1 MAENAIRPPKQIG
14 LNELNKEGWE
24 SWLESFEW
32 YEIATQLS
40 SKAPEVQVA
49 IFMAAMGREAQNI
62 FKSFNLNNADKNNL
76 SIVKDKFNNYFS
88 PKLNTTIERFKFNQ
102 MKQKEDESFNDF
114 LTRIKLQIANCK
126 YAVMSDELLRDR
138 IVVGIINNEIRERLL
153 SEADLNLEKAT
164 QICIAC
170 ENATNQ
176 MKHVLSDSDK
186 QVAVTK
192 MNIRQIVGSPEPE
205 MNQEFVIQ
213 SVENTNLTEDWYEEV
228 KIKYKKGKELLT
240 ADLLSR
246 DCSYE
251 DTYLKENFEVMM
263 TTRTNKSSYEE
274 LQALTKEDQEL
285 QELKNLI
292 LYGWP
297 NYKSAVPESC
307 KKYWPYRDELS
318 TNEDLIFKGSRVFIP
333 LRWKAKILKLIH
345 EGHQGTNS
353 CLRRARDSIY
363 WHGMSQDI
371 INTVEN
377 CRTCQANQRNKTKE
391 PMIIKEIPSLPWEI
405 VAADIFSIKGK
416 NYLLITDNYSGF
428 IDFKEMKTLNS
439 AETIEFLK
447 KWFNVHGI
455 PRLLE
460 TDNGPNFTSR
470 DFKDFQ
476 KKWLFDHQTSSP
488 LYPKSN
494 GLAERAV
501 QTAKNLIRKCLDSGQ
516 EVELALLNFYN
527 TPRDGLP
534 SPAQCLFSRRT
545 RTLLPTSTHLLE
557 PEIQKGHTQNLRNKR
572 EKQKKHHDKTVK
584 TTQSFKEGEKIMLK
598 QHHREWIPAR
608 VTQEVA
614 PRSYK
619 VQTPTGEYRR
629 NSSFMRHTNLESPKQ
644 QRRRIPEIP
653 KSTLPEGPGQSG
665 DKEQAQVP
673 EELNTSPRPFTGQE
687 PRSDHQN
694 AEHKNGTLPITTR
707 ERWGSDNPGHGALQQ
722 HPASSSTHPSSYIG
736 NSTTM
741 AQSTGSLVLYF
752 RDDKVIGFGLHS
764 GEEIIDIPEEYQ
776 SPECHE
782 RTFRYGKK
790 PMAFYLKKDSNRFV
804 GVPTGLIQ
812 WYANGEFDK
821 IKLIKQDMQEEET
834 DLADS
839 TMESILRTMANQ
851 QRLMTDFLLTNKSEI
866 RVDRPVKMDVATFD
880 GRNVDPKIWIKIYE
894 NICENNGWARDKARI
909 NGMRSYLTGSA
920 LLWFDN
926 KYQDKEEYCWKDWK
940 QEFIG
945 SFNENPIVS
954 YDRAFNWRYRGGSL
968 VEYFYQKQGKM
979 RLGMPG
985 LSEELLIIGII
996 HGLPQH
1002 MQEQLATANIK
1013 CKQSLLKLLENIR
1026 PSART
1031 PGTVKKP
1038 VHFTGNSDTRLYQA
1052 ENDGNVRAYLD
1063 SGSSLNLIHENLTQ
1077 KNKWKTYPTK
1087 TLINT
1092 INHNKFTATE
1102 AIDLV
1107 LEAGEQTIKIQ
1118 AIVLPDMPF
1127 DLLIGKPTLKSLKVK
1142 WDFFTDQISFFSET
1156 GPNLVTR
1163 RDVEVKYPSLCKR
1176 TSPIISKF
1184 EVDFGLQENFR
1195 VVSAK
1200 PYRLENTKRNWL
1212 NVKIRSM
1219 LSEGIIRPSNSAFA
1233 SPCIV
1238 IPKKNGDYRL
1248 CVDYRRINDETLLDP
1263 FPFPRIDDIINV
1275 FGGCRFFSKLDLKDG
1290 FWQLGV
1296 SENTRKYTAFVTPSG
1311 HYEFLKLPFG
1321 WKNSPAKFQRI
1332 MTTILG
1338 DLLGD
1343 KVVAYIDDI
1352 CCGGYTQEDCSIL
1365 THRILERLTT
1375 AGLVLNLDK
1384 CQFCVPRI
1392 DLLGRVIDGDTKKI
1406 RAEVTEKV
1414 RNMKRPYNL
1423 RSLQC
1428 FTGLTN
1434 HFRAFIKDYAHIVRP
1449 LDKLKG
1455 KDVTF
1460 EWDSECETAYQKL
1473 IALITEEPIL
1483 RVPDGRLPFELSTD
1497 ASYYGTGA
1505 ILYQRDLQEKRCK
1518 QLRHKALELEYDEQ
1532 RKSYLVT
1539 PEQVS
1544 SILGL
1549 YHDDPKSGGHS
1560 GFWRTYYTIKN
1571 RFWWRNMKGDIR
1583 RYVQTCSTCQR
1594 VKAKYRS
1601 TSDQMSL
1608 PVQSHVPFHT
1618 VHVDFAELK
1627 KKSESNASTQ
1637 SFLVVIDEATRIVYA
1652 KSMKQSGKALKEYFA
1667 DHPILKNVKK
1677 IISDRGTSFTRREF
1691 YNWTQEKG
1699 IEFLH
1704 TSPYHPAGN
1713 GLAERVIQ
1721 EIKTFMECY
1730 PQFPKGW
1737 KCCLEAAVHYH
1748 NRHHNTYLGCSPW
1761 YKWKGTV
1768 PVVPADEELGLQL
1781 HRIETENN
1789 DKQRH
1794 NYRLRTKY
1802 YYNRNR
1808 RRPAD
1813 VKPGDSILV
1822 KPQYTGKQRLQ
1833 TGPHVVTDVKMVDGC
1848 VKYVLYESERG
1859 TQSAH
1864 ITNII
1869 KFHHRPPG
1877 VPSREMV
1884 ETRSGK
1890 MKDPAQ
1896 ERIKA
1901 EESAKPQLGAT
1912 IGGDASSDPVVL
1924 NPNIGIPKYD
1934 GTEDPRPWIESLEE
1948 IGFLYHWADYII
1960 ARYAAMNMT
1969 GSAKTWLNLHKAKEL
1984 RMKLNRM
1991 QHWNEP
1997 AIRFAEDILVL
2008 CNKVD
2013 PAMEEETKIDHVI
2026 GGLKKEYSF
2035 ALYLNPPKTTDEL
2048 LVACKKMDSFEKK
2061 YRERVEKSRNLYN
2074 GPRYSRPQQQSRY
2087 VPPTATR
2094 NYQTPSRPQAPVS
2107 NNYKNDFPPTPR
2119 QYRNNL
2125 TQPFTPRRP
2134 YNPNFVPKSNLQRN
2148 TYNKSQ
2154 EVSKNRTE
2162 DGRQI
2167 CFKCNKPGHVAR
2179 YCRVKFIRI
2188 LEEDPTA
2195 TQEKIVEKCQMNEI
2209 SDKSGPRLY
2218 ADIGTFEALVDTGA
2232 DLSVVDLRTALDT
2245 GHGISK
2251 LAKTC
2256 AGPDGKKLD
2265 IVGSILLNI
2274 KIDDK
2279 ALSHKFVILKTHL
2292 RTLIFGRD
2300 FLKKMNA
2307 KIDCKKE
2314 IIKYDLTNNNDISN
2328 YELKKIKSVEDTV
2341 IPELSIRLI
2350 KASIEAEDGEYV
2362 IEENNR
2368 MIQTNGLRLA
2378 RSLLTVTDTKTH
2390 IWITNPYPRPLKIM
2404 KDQTLAHGSLPAE
2417 VKFIEKLEQI
2427 NNDEIQFQ
2435 INKNLSPKEQ
2445 EDLKQIL
2452 IKYADLFSP
2461 RLGRTNLAKHRIDT
2475 EDAKPIKHKPY
2486 RVSPKERDIIKDQID
2501 EMLKEGIIRPSSSPW
2516 SFPVI
2521 LVKKRDGKF
2530 RFCVDYRKLN
2540 EVTVKD
2546 VYPIPRIDDVMD
2558 TLQGSKYFSAIDLR
2572 SGYWQVE
2579 IEEKDKEKTAFTTTH
2594 GLYEFNVMPFGLCN
2608 APATFERN
2616 MDNVLGNLRWQ
2627 ICLCYLDDVIIYSS
2641 DFPTHLKRLE
2651 AVSKCFSESNLKLND
2666 KKCRFAFEELEILG
2680 HITNQQGIK
2689 PAEYNIKAVRDLP
2702 HPKKVKEVQSFLGMC
2717 SYYRKFIKDFSLIAD
2732 PLTGLIRKNAQF
2744 TWTEKQEEAFQ
2755 NLKKAL
2761 INPPILGHFDP
2772 NAATYIHTDASNYGL
2787 GATLVQIICGEEK
2800 VISYLSRTLSKAE
2813 QNYSTTEKECL
2824 AVVWAISKLR
2834 PYLYGRHFKIITDHH
2849 ALCWLKNLKDP
2860 TGRLARWALK
2870 IQEYDFDIIHKS
2882 GKKHMDADG
2891 LSRGPLPETDW
2902 VEDYERLFLNQIIN
2916 EEDEFIE
2923 NVKKSLKGSKRA
2935 ITQNFKEENGCLYK
2949 KNPNPEG
2956 RAWLLVVPK
2965 KRRKEIMSEFH
2976 NHMLNGHL
2984 GVARTTYRLKNKY
2997 HWPSMLKDV
3006 SEFVKTCHLCQ
3017 SRKGSNQSPS
3027 GLLQP
3032 IPPANYPFERIGIDF
3047 VGPLPSTKRRRKWII
3062 VLTDYYT

>member
-1 MAENAIRPPKQIG
+1 
-14 LNELNKEGWE
+14 
-24 SWLESFEW
+24 
-32 YEIATQLS
+32 
-40 SKAPEVQVA
+40 
-49 IFMAAMGREAQNI
+49 
-62 FKSFNLNNADKNNL
+62 
-76 SIVKDKFNNYFS
+76 
-88 PKLNTTIERFKFNQ
+88 
-102 MKQKEDESFNDF
+102 
-114 LTRIKLQIANCK
+114 
-126 YAVMSDELLRDR
+126 
-138 IVVGIINNEIRERLL
+138 
-153 SEADLNLEKAT
+153 
-164 QICIAC
+164 
-170 ENATNQ
+170 
-176 MKHVLSDSDK
+176 
-186 QVAVTK
+186 
-192 MNIRQIVGSPEPE
+192 
-205 MNQEFVIQ
+205 
-213 SVENTNLTEDWYEEV
+213 
-228 KIKYKKGKELLT
+228 
-240 ADLLSR
+240 
-246 DCSYE
+246 
-251 DTYLKENFEVMM
+251 
-263 TTRTNKSSYEE
+263 
-274 LQALTKEDQEL
+274 
-285 QELKNLI
+285 
-292 LYGWP
+292 
-297 NYKSAVPESC
+297 
-307 KKYWPYRDELS
+307 
-318 TNEDLIFKGSRVFIP
+318 
-333 LRWKAKILKLIH
+333 
-345 EGHQGTNS
+345 
-353 CLRRARDSIY
+353 
-363 WHGMSQDI
+363 
-371 INTVEN
+371 
-377 CRTCQANQRNKTKE
+377 
-391 PMIIKEIPSLPWEI
+391 
-405 VAADIFSIKGK
+405 
-416 NYLLITDNYSGF
+416 
-428 IDFKEMKTLNS
+428 
-439 AETIEFLK
+439 
-447 KWFNVHGI
+447 
-455 PRLLE
+455 
-460 TDNGPNFTSR
+460 
-470 DFKDFQ
+470 
-476 KKWLFDHQTSSP
+476 
-488 LYPKSN
+488 
-494 GLAERAV
+494 
-501 QTAKNLIRKCLDSGQ
+501 
-516 EVELALLNFYN
+516 
-527 TPRDGLP
+527 
-534 SPAQCLFSRRT
+534 
-545 RTLLPTSTHLLE
+545 
-557 PEIQKGHTQNLRNKR
+557 
-572 EKQKKHHDKTVK
+572 
-584 TTQSFKEGEKIMLK
+584 
-598 QHHREWIPAR
+598 
-608 VTQEVA
+608 
-614 PRSYK
+614 
-619 VQTPTGEYRR
+619 
-629 NSSFMRHTNLESPKQ
+629 
-644 QRRRIPEIP
+644 
-653 KSTLPEGPGQSG
+653 
-665 DKEQAQVP
+665 
-673 EELNTSPRPFTGQE
+673 
-687 PRSDHQN
+687 
-694 AEHKNGTLPITTR
+694 
-707 ERWGSDNPGHGALQQ
+707 
-722 HPASSSTHPSSYIG
+722 
-736 NSTTM
+736 
-741 AQSTGSLVLYF
+741 
-752 RDDKVIGFGLHS
+752 
-764 GEEIIDIPEEYQ
+764 
-776 SPECHE
+776 
-782 RTFRYGKK
+782 
-790 PMAFYLKKDSNRFV
+790 
-804 GVPTGLIQ
+804 
-812 WYANGEFDK
+812 
-821 IKLIKQDMQEEET
+821 
-834 DLADS
+834 
-839 TMESILRTMANQ
+839 
-851 QRLMTDFLLTNKSEI
+851 
-866 RVDRPVKMDVATFD
+866 
-880 GRNVDPKIWIKIYE
+880 
-894 NICENNGWARDKARI
+894 
-909 NGMRSYLTGSA
+909 
-920 LLWFDN
+920 
-926 KYQDKEEYCWKDWK
+926 
-940 QEFIG
+940 
-945 SFNENPIVS
+945 
-954 YDRAFNWRYRGGSL
+954 
-968 VEYFYQKQGKM
+968 
-979 RLGMPG
+979 
-985 LSEELLIIGII
+985 
-996 HGLPQH
+996 
-1002 MQEQLATANIK
+1002 
-1013 CKQSLLKLLENIR
+1013 
-1026 PSART
+1026 
-1031 PGTVKKP
+1031 
-1038 VHFTGNSDTRLYQA
+1038 
-1052 ENDGNVRAYLD
+1052 
-1063 SGSSLNLIHENLTQ
+1063 
-1077 KNKWKTYPTK
+1077 
-1087 TLINT
+1087 
-1092 INHNKFTATE
+1092 
-1102 AIDLV
+1102 
-1107 LEAGEQTIKIQ
+1107 
-1118 AIVLPDMPF
+1118 
-1127 DLLIGKPTLKSLKVK
+1127 
-1142 WDFFTDQISFFSET
+1142 
-1156 GPNLVTR
+1156 
-1163 RDVEVKYPSLCKR
+1163 
-1176 TSPIISKF
+1176 
-1184 EVDFGLQENFR
+1184 
-1195 VVSAK
+1195 
-1200 PYRLENTKRNWL
+1200 
-1212 NVKIRSM
+1212 
-1219 LSEGIIRPSNSAFA
+1219 
-1233 SPCIV
+1233 
-1238 IPKKNGDYRL
+1238 
-1248 CVDYRRINDETLLDP
+1248 
-1263 FPFPRIDDIINV
+1263 
-1275 FGGCRFFSKLDLKDG
+1275 
-1290 FWQLGV
+1290 
-1296 SENTRKYTAFVTPSG
+1296 
-1311 HYEFLKLPFG
+1311 
-1321 WKNSPAKFQRI
+1321 
-1332 MTTILG
+1332 
-1338 DLLGD
+1338 
-1343 KVVAYIDDI
+1343 
-1352 CCGGYTQEDCSIL
+1352 
-1365 THRILERLTT
+1365 
-1375 AGLVLNLDK
+1375 
-1384 CQFCVPRI
+1384 
-1392 DLLGRVIDGDTKKI
+1392 
-1406 RAEVTEKV
+1406 
-1414 RNMKRPYNL
+1414 
-1423 RSLQC
+1423 
-1428 FTGLTN
+1428 
-1434 HFRAFIKDYAHIVRP
+1434 
-1449 LDKLKG
+1449 
-1455 KDVTF
+1455 
-1460 EWDSECETAYQKL
+1460 
-1473 IALITEEPIL
+1473 
-1483 RVPDGRLPFELSTD
+1483 
-1497 ASYYGTGA
+1497 
-1505 ILYQRDLQEKRCK
+1505 
-1518 QLRHKALELEYDEQ
+1518 
-1532 RKSYLVT
+1532 
-1539 PEQVS
+1539 
-1544 SILGL
+1544 
-1549 YHDDPKSGGHS
+1549 
-1560 GFWRTYYTIKN
+1560 
-1571 RFWWRNMKGDIR
+1571 
-1583 RYVQTCSTCQR
+1583 
-1594 VKAKYRS
+1594 
-1601 TSDQMSL
+1601 
-1608 PVQSHVPFHT
+1608 
-1618 VHVDFAELK
+1618 
-1627 KKSESNASTQ
+1627 
-1637 SFLVVIDEATRIVYA
+1637 
-1652 KSMKQSGKALKEYFA
+1652 
-1667 DHPILKNVKK
+1667 
-1677 IISDRGTSFTRREF
+1677 
-1691 YNWTQEKG
+1691 
-1699 IEFLH
+1699 
-1704 TSPYHPAGN
+1704 
-1713 GLAERVIQ
+1713 
-1721 EIKTFMECY
+1721 
-1730 PQFPKGW
+1730 
-1737 KCCLEAAVHYH
+1737 
-1748 NRHHNTYLGCSPW
+1748 
-1761 YKWKGTV
+1761 
-1768 PVVPADEELGLQL
+1768 
-1781 HRIETENN
+1781 
-1789 DKQRH
+1789 
-1794 NYRLRTKY
+1794 
-1802 YYNRNR
+1802 
-1808 RRPAD
+1808 
-1813 VKPGDSILV
+1813 
-1822 KPQYTGKQRLQ
+1822 
-1833 TGPHVVTDVKMVDGC
+1833 
-1848 VKYVLYESERG
+1848 
-1859 TQSAH
+1859 
-1864 ITNII
+1864 
-1869 KFHHRPPG
+1869 
-1877 VPSREMV
+1877 MV

-1890 MKDPAQ
+1890 MQDPAQ

-1924 NPNIGIPKYD
+1924 NPNIDIPKYD

-1969 GSAKTWLNLHKAKEL
+1969 GSAKTWLNLHKASFTSWENIKILLIQDFSLDANKEEL
-1984 RMKLNRM
+1984 RMKHNRM

-2048 LVACKKMDSFEKK
+2048 LVVCKKMDSFEKK

-2107 NNYKNDFPPTPR
+2107 NNYKNDFPPTLR

-2125 TQPFTPRRP
+2125 TQPFTPRRH
-2134 YNPNFVPKSNLQRN
+2134 YNPNFVPKPNLQRN

-2162 DGRQI
+2162 DGRPI

-2195 TQEKIVEKCQMNEI
+2195 TQEKIEEKCQMNEI

-2265 IVGSILLNI
+2265 IVGNILLNI

-2314 IIKYDLTNNNDISN
+2314 IIKYDLTNNHDISN

-2378 RSLLTVTDTKTH
+2378 RSLLTVTDRKTH
-2390 IWITNPYPRPLKIM
+2390 NWIMNPYPRPLKIM

-2452 IKYADLFSP
+2452 SKYADLFSP

-2651 AVSKCFSESNLKLND
+2651 AVLKCFSESNLKLND
-2666 KKCRFAFEELEILG
+2666 RKCRFAFEELEILG

-2689 PAEYNIKAVRDLP
+2689 PAEYNIKAVRDFP
-2702 HPKKVKEVQSFLGMC
+2702 QPKKVKEVQSFLGMC

-2772 NAATYIHTDASNYGL
+2772 NAATYIHTDASNIGL

-3047 VGPLPSTKRRRKWII
+3047 VGPLPSTKRRRKCII
-3062 VLTDYYT
+3062 VLTDYYTRYAETKAVSEATVKEVSTFLIEQIFLRHGAPRFLVSDRGSQFTSNLMKEVMKMCKVKHCFTTSYHPQTNGLTERLNRTLINMISMYVNTDQKNWDEILPFVTHSYNTTIQETTGYSPFFLLFGREPMSLLDDDNIPIDNNMNDYDEYIENYLDKIARTRQVVINNTEKTQERMKRNYDKKHNERIYEPGHLVAVWTPVRKIGKCEKLLRKYFGPYRILKKLSNVNYLIEPKDNPGQDPLIVHVSRLKPYFERIDEVTHEDRSSSMDSAPACGKRLTSTKASPGRLWSPKLQWLEQREEDYREAQRSSADRNGQRLGDMGSKLAELEKKMEALEIENTALRRQRGSNNSTNNGGGRWPSHPAGRRDYGDNTVDNRRAAPFRNWQRRPVQQPSRQQRDPPPPRQERRDPNGEREKNPGVDNKQQGAGSEVLEIGAVVNGKPIREVRTTFEYCHMGEIGFNGILGLPGFRALKLHLSYDGSIRSDYERKEDPTKSAFLSSLQTIEMSPQPPRIPLNEIRTGDDIFRAFSHCFCNDINDMGNGSTITAPKLRMLTSKPVYRRQYPIPNRLVSKVKALVDELEEVGIIEGSTSLWNSPLFPVAKTDGSVRITMDLRLINEATEFFPFPIPRVEDNLRAFAGAKVFSTLDLTSGFFLIHIPESDRDYFTFSLPWGRHRFTRLPQGAKNSAQVFQWAMNLVLGDLLFKCVRLYIDDVIVYSDSHEQHVADLAAVLERLSKFGLKAKYGKSYLFRDSVEYLGHVIDQNGIKPMWDNVAALRDLKRPHNIKAVRSLLGTVNYYRRFIPNAGEVLAPLSNLLRKGHRFAWGVAEQSAFGTVKGVLTSEPLLIHPTIGIPFILNTDASGIAVGACLQQEVNGTVRPIAYYSKRLTGPEIRYSTIEKEAYAVVLSLQHFKHLLVGSRVEDQCANTVVRALLERIITTFGVPKTILSDRGSAFMSCVFKGVCKAMGVGAVNTTAWRPQSNGAVERLNRTVIESLRRCTAGNNWDTTLPMVALAIRTTVHASTEFTSAKLVYGHELRLPQPFQEEELNPVCKDSITEMAVFYKRELVEEVERTREMVRQTYLKEQQEARAEFEARELRTFETGDLVLTPRVKIRRRFQTVRRTFLKIDYGLGVILSHRNDRKEECPIAFASRTLTEAEKRFSQLEKKVLSITFGVEKFRQYLLGRKFVLVTDNRPLIHIFSPHYPIPICASSRIKRWSLKLAAFNYTVEFRKTNDNSNVDALSRLPLESSVRESLDEDQVLLLRKSNEVPLSFMEVANETPQDKILSIVLRNVREGNWKFTRVPRENPLAPHYKINEELSLEFGCLQWRERV